1 MTKQG
6 LLTKQ
11 GVNGKAGELMT
22 KHYTM
27 TMQEG
32 DDEAGVVDEAGG

>member
-1 MTKQG
+1 MTKPG

-11 GVNGKAGELMT
+11 EVNGKAGELTT

-32 DDEAGVVDEAGG
+32 DDEAGVVD